1 MKTNIIANNTVI
13 NTIMKTYL
21 KYICAVL
28 LVIGTSAHAW
38 GAGEYSV
45 TINHTLTGCTQH
57 AGNATSFMSNSS
69 STLSMYYDISSGYTG
84 EGATLSLLTGS
95 TSVAS
100 YLYSWEESS
109 TGLYK
114 LDIYLGSI
122 TIGSNQF
129 YINISCPSAGGGGGG
144 GSSHTVSFSV
154 GYGSAPSNQTGSS
167 ITLPSIPAVCTVAA
181 DARWQPYG
189 WSTASV
195 AANSSSAS
203 IVGEPGDTYN
213 PDQNRTLYA
222 VYQKPGTELTTST
235 EFVLQSSERST
246 SNMPS
251 SGYALLL
258 NVKNGTSSI
267 SNTISSSNSAYIACI
282 GSGEVTGDG
291 STKQTTENANCIWE
305 INSPSSGVYTFR
317 NVVSGK
323 YLGLNSDGN
332 GVLLASVTT
341 YAQWTVN
348 SASADG
354 FYLTNVGK
362 AGYFLNY
369 NSTHGWKGASTKDGT
384 KDNIYI
390 FQPASITVSGTK
402 YQSSLT
408 CVADQYH
415 VYYSAGCDMA
425 EITSG
430 SVPVDGGTYSFGDDV
445 TVAANTL
452 VRDGYTFEG
461 WLSSYNGNTY
471 NGDGTDDFYMGDED
485 VTLTAQWEEEACT
498 ARTLSFANGTSD
510 KTIYKADGTTYTNAA
525 APSTG
530 SGYGTVTYSVTSSSP
545 SGCATVNGSGVV
557 SFSNYGSATITAS
570 LGANGTYCAAADVS
584 YTVSMEC
591 KSRTLTFASST
602 PSVSV
607 TTDTYTQT
615 ATKSAGD
622 GTISYAMVQSVGSGF
637 TIDSETGEVSFNG
650 NAGTATITASITA
663 DATGGYCTAEGSY
676 TLTVTPV
683 VPTVSSFSVTSGE
696 TSMTLNGSA
705 VTDNGG
711 TAITAYGYIYST
723 TASAVGTLVL
733 GGEGVTTAQVA
744 AVNIAVGT
752 PFAEKSITSLSS
764 GTTYYVR
771 AYATNSAGTGYSDIQ
786 TVKTVTY
793 SNYQFSCSE
802 LTLTAHP
809 ETAGAPIFITS
820 VANKKVR
827 SQGYI
832 TITGSGLT
840 PSTALTF
847 PGLGSK
853 FEVLTSTGGTI
864 STDASG
870 AINVNAYIFYTPDA
884 GDTEDGLDKM
894 AGLTVSVGGAKPK
907 QVSLVHEIIGRH
919 LPTAGYVIAGK
930 KDNKWYALP
939 SNMASTSTPDPSEI
953 AVDDINNPTIAYTD
967 ASNIYGLE
975 GPTTSGAGNNLST
988 GNAQYVRL
996 TMSIESSSGSG
1007 KPAPLFGTSGSE
1019 DASNSPKVGKSGTAI
1034 ATNNL
1039 SEGWWWELKQTN
1051 TSITNPQDAK
1061 YTIKCANNNHTLSI
1075 KNSPFVWGLYAS
1087 GVEELR
1093 LIPASDIPYTEA
1105 YFVEWGQHG
1114 GVIEVDKPG
1123 IDATS
1128 VVAHLGAATSSA
1140 ITLSQTLTNGKSR
1153 ATDYNYTVNFGDD
1166 INFAAVASNGALLT
1180 LEWKKGETVKAM
1192 SNIVVPKIIAADG
1205 VMKSIMS
1212 GDTQWETEVHVLPG
1226 VTLTANAG
1234 DFTSNDV
1241 MIKHLEIYPGAT
1253 VVVTKGSQASG
1264 TLKVKTLVLRNGWT
1278 RAGEKAYDV
1287 ARLYITPTTASL
1299 AKNAPSE
1306 DVWYTD
1312 WYIDYDQYYPIAVP
1326 WDVTLANITYR
1337 YCSVEPTV
1345 GPEANIRLRYYD
1357 GEGRASSGQSHIGQN
1372 WKLYGAD
1379 GAASV
1384 PTKLEPSKG
1393 YALTAK
1399 RPSGKAFSILRMPLT
1414 IPSAA
1419 WTTGGEKGEVSSVH
1433 KNQVSV
1439 TGWGSGTA
1447 DWYAM
1452 GWNFVANP
1460 YMCTFNGDDE
1470 EGIGG
1475 KLVDQQGKGVRYAT
1489 IPDVDFRNY
1498 DQVAIADANLK
1509 PASGFFIQAE
1519 NPEATYVT
1527 FASGNI
1533 VPPSAPARYTA
1544 EPTAIP
1550 EQEAYIRLS
1559 YEGGKDQ
1566 MGLII
1571 GEDYTEAYEVNAD
1584 LAKVLGEG
1592 NFVKTYMQYGGM
1604 DMAYVAINGE
1614 LAKEWIP
1621 VTVILP
1627 TTGEYTYSITA
1638 SSEVAELEG
1647 VYLIDYYN
1655 GDKITNLI
1663 EENYIFEAEA
1673 GTISNRFAINATV
1686 GKRNTPT
1693 DIDII
1698 NAGGDI
1704 NSIKPLK
1711 FLWNDK
1717 VFILHNGML
1726 YDSTGKK
1733 VREIN
1738 K

>member
-1 MKTNIIANNTVI
+1 MKTNIIANNTII
-13 NTIMKTYL
+13 NSIMKKYM
-21 KYICAVL
+21 KYICAIL

-100 YLYSWEESS
+100 YLYSWEEYS
-109 TGLYK
+109 TGVYK

-189 WSTASV
+189 WATASV

-203 IVGEPGDTYN
+203 IVGKPGDTYN
-213 PDQNRTLYA
+213 PDKDRTLYA

-235 EFVLQSSERST
+235 EFVLQSSGSST

-369 NSTHGWKGASTKDGT
+369 NSTHGWKGASSKDGT

-430 SVPVDGGTYSFGDDV
+430 SVPVDGGTYSYGNDV

-471 NGDGTDDFYMGDED
+471 NGDGTDYFYMGDED

-510 KTIYKADGTTYTNAA
+510 KTIYKAEATSYTNAA
-525 APSTG
+525 TPSTG
-530 SGYGTVTYSVTSSSP
+530 AGYGTVTYSVTSASP

-557 SFSNYGSATITAS
+557 TFSNYGSATITAS
-570 LGANGTYCAAADVS
+570 LGANGTYCAAADLS

-615 ATKSAGD
+615 ATESAGD
-622 GTISYAMVQSVGSGF
+622 GTISYTMVQTVGSGF
-637 TIDSETGEVSFNG
+637 TIDSETGEVTFNG

-683 VPTVSSFSVTSGE
+683 VPTVSNFSVTSGE

-711 TAITAYGYIYST
+711 TAITDYGYIYST
-723 TASAVGTLVL
+723 TASAAGTLIV
-733 GGEGVTTAQVA
+733 GGEGVTKAQVA
-744 AVNIAVGT
+744 AADIVEGT
-752 PFAEKSITSLSS
+752 AFAEKAITSLSS

-793 SNYQFSCSE
+793 SNYQFSCAE
-802 LTLTAHP
+802 LTLTPHLV
-809 ETAGAPIFITS
+809 TASTPIFITS
-820 VANKKVR
+820 AANKKVR
-827 SQGYI
+827 SQDYI
-832 TITGSGLT
+832 EITGSGLT
-840 PSTALTF
+840 PNTPLTF
-847 PGLGSK
+847 PGLDSK

-870 AINVNAYIFYTPDA
+870 AINVNAYIFYTPAADA
-884 GDTEDGLDKM
+884 TADGLDEM
-894 AGLTVSVGGAKPK
+894 PGLTVSVGGAKPK
-907 QVSLVHEIIGRH
+907 QASLVQSIIGRH
-919 LPTAGYVIAGK
+919 LPADFVIAGK
-930 KDNKWYALP
+930 KDGKWYAMP
-939 SNMASTSTPDPSEI
+939 SNMASTTNPKPSEI
-953 AVDDINNPTIAYTD
+953 AVDDFNNPSIAYT
-967 ASNIYGLE
+967 ATSNIYGLE
-975 GPTTSGAGNNLST
+975 GPTTSGSGNNIST
-988 GNAQYVRL
+988 GNGQYIRL
-996 TMSIESSSGSG
+996 TMSIDDGTLD
-1007 KPAPLFGTSGSE
+1007 PHAAPLFGSATGTRTI
-1019 DASNSPKVGKSGTAI
+1019 GKSGNSQASSH
-1034 ATNNL
+1034 L
-1039 SEGWWWELKQTN
+1039 SEGWWWALTQTN
-1051 TSITNPQDAK
+1051 TSASNPQDAK
-1061 YTIKCANNNHTLSI
+1061 YTIKCANNTSTLSLRD
-1075 KNSPFVWGLYAS
+1075 NAGDPDWGLFAS

-1093 LIPASDIPYTEA
+1093 LIPASNIPYTEA

-1114 GVIEVDKPG
+1114 GVIEVDAEG
-1123 IDATS
+1123 VDATS
-1128 VVAHLGAATSSA
+1128 VVAHLGEATSSA
-1140 ITLSQTLTNGKSR
+1140 ITLSQTLTSGKSR
-1153 ATDYNYTVNFGDD
+1153 ASKYNYTVNFGDGID
-1166 INFAAVASNGALLT
+1166 FADAASNGAMLT
-1180 LEWKKGETVKAM
+1180 LEWKKGEMVKAM
-1192 SNIVVPKIIAADG
+1192 SNIVVPKIIASISTLSSHGASDG
-1205 VMKSIMS
+1205 DWSS
-1212 GDTQWETEVHVLPG
+1212 AEVHVLPG

-1241 MIKHLEIYPGAT
+1241 MIRHLEIYPGAT

-1278 RAGEKAYDV
+1278 RAGSKDYNV
-1287 ARLYITPTTASL
+1287 ARLYITPSTASL
-1299 AKNAPSE
+1299 AKNAGD
-1306 DVWYTD
+1306 DVWYAD

-1337 YCSVEPTV
+1337 YCSVVPTV
-1345 GPEANIRLRYYD
+1345 GHDKNIRLRYYD
-1357 GEGRASSGQSHIGQN
+1357 GSSRAGGGAIGTN
-1372 WKLYGAD
+1372 WKLYGDA
-1379 GAASV
+1379 GAESV

-1414 IPSAA
+1414 IPSAD
-1419 WTTGGEKGEVSSVH
+1419 WISGGEKGEVSGTH
-1433 KNQVSV
+1433 KDQVSV
-1439 TGWGSGTA
+1439 TGWGKGTA
-1447 DWYAM
+1447 EWYAM
-1452 GWNFVANP
+1452 GWNFIANP
-1460 YMCTFNGDDE
+1460 YMCTFNGNDD
-1470 EGIGG
+1470 GIGG
-1475 KLVDQQGKGVRYAT
+1475 KLELQNGGSIKYAT
-1489 IPDVDFRNY
+1489 IPDVDFKNY
-1498 DQVAIADANLK
+1498 DQVVIAEANLK
-1509 PASGFFIQAE
+1509 PASGFFVQA
-1519 NPEATYVT
+1519 NDADAKTIT
-1527 FASGNI
+1527 FNASKI
-1533 VPPSAPARYTA
+1533 VDPTAAPAHYMTQT
-1544 EPTAIP
+1544 EAIP

-1571 GEDYTEAYEVNAD
+1571 GEDYTENYEVNAD
-1584 LAKVLGEG
+1584 LAKVLGDAG
-1592 NFVKTYMQYGGM
+1592 YVKTYMQYGGM
-1604 DMAYVAINGE
+1604 DMAYVAINEE
-1614 LAKEWIP
+1614 LAKAWIP

-1627 TTGEYTYSITA
+1627 TTGEYTYSLTN
-1638 SSEVAELEG
+1638 SSEVEELEG
-1647 VYLIDYYN
+1647 VYLIDYMN
-1655 GDKITNLI
+1655 GNKITNLI
-1663 EENYIFEAEA
+1663 NENYVFTAQA
-1673 GTISNRFAINATV
+1673 GTINNRFAINAIV
-1686 GKRNTPT
+1686 GERQTPT
-1693 DIDII
+1693 DIDVV
-1698 NAGGDI
+1698 NGGGDL
-1704 NSIKPLK
+1704 NSDKPFK
-1711 FLWNDK
+1711 FLYRDK
-1717 VFILHNGML
+1717 VYIYHRGVI
-1726 YDSTGKK
+1726 YDMTGKRVK
-1733 VREIN
+1733 EIN